1 MKKIIPFFTKIYSV
15 VLYIDEDN
23 KPSISYSAY
32 NIFNKNRNKQKFA
45 DMPKLHFTDINSA
58 NLYLATKIYPNI
70 EWDATVENVTF
81 DSSDKQEE
89 QEISVTGVSRGGSG
103 NQFYFSGTKNLK
115 NHYFDFYMA
124 REQLVRREILAKHKQ
139 AKTK

>member
-58 NLYLATKIYPNI
+58 NLCLATTIYPNI

-81 DSSDKQEE
+81 DSDKQEE
-89 QEISVTGVSRGGSG
+89 QEFAATGVSRGGSG

>member
-32 NIFNKNRNKQKFA
+32 NIFNKNRNKQKFE

-58 NLYLATKIYPNI
+58 NLCLATTIYPNI

-81 DSSDKQEE
+81 DSDKQEE
-89 QEISVTGVSRGGSG
+89 QEFAVTGVSRGGSG

-115 NHYFDFYMA
+115 NHYFNFYMA